1 MKKILSIVCLLLAFL
16 SVHAQP
22 AAGKLFVG
30 GNVSL
35 YLTKDKD
42 KADGTTAEN
51 YSDFQYSLLP
61 LAGYFLTDRIAVG
74 ARLGLTHDIYKEP
87 QEPNRKE
94 SEIEFMI
101 APFGRYYII
110 AGTGGLFV
118 EAFINT
124 GIGKHK
130 EYSDDVETADINL
143 FSLDAGIA
151 PGAYYYITP
160 KLALEGKFG
169 FFGVSTNMQ
178 KVDDNRSTNTTFGF
192 DFSPVGF
199 IFGLT
204 YTL

>member
-1 MKKILSIVCLLLAFL
+1 MKKILSIAFLLLAVL
-16 SVHAQP
+16 SVHSQP

-35 YLTKDKD
+35 YLEKDKD
-42 KADGTTAEN
+42 KADGTTDEK
-51 YSDFQYSLLP
+51 YSQFRYSLLP

-74 ARLGLTHDIYKEP
+74 ARLGLTQTISKLPGEPDYK
-87 QEPNRKE
+87 R

-118 EAFINT
+118 EAAINT
-124 GIGKHK
+124 GIGKLK
-130 EYSDDVETADINL
+130 EYSDDVETSAYNL

-151 PGAYYYITP
+151 PGVYYYITP

-169 FFGVSTNMQ
+169 FFGVYTDVG
-178 KVDDNRSTNTTFGF
+178 KEGDNRHTNTTFGF
-192 DFSPVGF
+192 NFSPAN
-199 IFGLT
+199 INFGLT